1 MKIIKPSFE
10 IWERDERRGGLA
22 IIERAGRVCYKSEL
36 GTSPESA
43 ENFTRGII
51 KRHHNS
57 VLEHGD
63 MIFEVNNDIY
73 EIVRHTLN
81 AIMDAGEHVPMLNM
95 TRIGGRCIVSGN
107 IRAWRELFAIG
118 EPVSLAFIGFF
129 DPVYVTGFGFSYEDY
144 VGKPTRDVRQIF
156 YKDLHE
162 RNERLVHLRQTVKF
176 TCDRGVSHEFVRHRV
191 MSFSQESTR
200 YCNYSQDRFGNEI
213 TVIEPCYLEKGTS
226 AYNAWRGMCEMAED
240 AYFAETGIGLLPQEA
255 RAVLVNSTKT
265 ELVMTGNL
273 RAWNHFFDL
282 RAIQTTGPAHPQA
295 VELAQPLMKE
305 MVKRFPEAIGA
316 EPLWQGFTS

>member
-1 MKIIKPSFE
+1 MRIIKPSFE
-10 IWERDERRGGLA
+10 IWERDEQRGGLA

-36 GTSPESA
+36 GTKPESA
-43 ENFTRGII
+43 EKFTQGLI

-63 MIFEVNNDIY
+63 MVFEVEGSIY
-73 EIVRHTLN
+73 ELLRSTLI
-81 AIMDAGEHVPMLNM
+81 ALEDDGEPIPMLNM
-95 TRIGGRCIVSGN
+95 TRIGCRCIVSGN

-118 EPVSLAFIGFF
+118 EPISMAFIGFF
-129 DPVYVTGFGFSYEDY
+129 DPVYVTGFGFSYEGY
-144 VGKPTRDVRQIF
+144 VGKPVRDVRQIF

-162 RNERLVHLRQTVKF
+162 RNEQLVHLRQTVKF

-200 YCNYSQDRFGNEI
+200 FCNYSQDRFGNEI

-282 RAIQTTGPAHPQA
+282 RARQVTGPAHPQA

-305 MVKRFPEAIGA
+305 MVKRFPDAIEA